1 MKGFKTF
8 AFLYCLTSFYA
19 KSQQLEDSPKIKHHE
34 LGIDIYPVAISIFKP
49 DAQGWFGGLPVVKPD
64 YNFTYKYYFKKFA
77 VKARFSINQNHNGE
91 TKTTTPSGNITY
103 ITIIEAGY
111 DKRLASTFGFQY
123 NFVQNRKSNVFV
135 GIDLLNDRA
144 GMLVGNWSQTYDS
157 TAFSV
162 KINKSHYIAKSST
175 RVSGLALVFGVS
187 FSLKSNL
194 YFTIES
200 ALRYTR
206 SMVKNNY
213 TSYTYQ
219 YYEYNAQQQSL
230 YENTTSTDSKI
241 PSSITEF
248 VPTSNFTLSY
258 RF

>member
-1 MKGFKTF
+1 MRT
-8 AFLYCLTSFYA
+8 
-19 KSQQLEDSPKIKHHE
+19 
-34 LGIDIYPVAISIFKP
+34 
-49 DAQGWFGGLPVVKPD
+49 
-64 YNFTYKYYFKKFA
+64 
-77 VKARFSINQNHNGE
+77 
-91 TKTTTPSGNITY
+91 
-103 ITIIEAGY
+103 
-111 DKRLASTFGFQY
+111 
-123 NFVQNRKSNVFV
+123 
-135 GIDLLNDRA
+135 
-144 GMLVGNWSQTYDS
+144 GNWYQSYDT

-162 KINKSHYIAKSST
+162 KINKTHYTTLSST

-187 FSLKSNL
+187 FKLKSNL

-206 SMVKNNY
+206 SIVKNNY

-230 YENTTSTDSKI
+230 YENTTNTDSKI